1 MKAFVLAFVALVLAV
16 DAIFLGTL
24 ASSIWF
30 SGLVIAGYVA
40 YKSWKALPTKDI
52 RNVQGFELGA
62 GIDLENPDN
71 PEKVQ
76 NVVLEDKAL
85 NLGFL
90 AIGGPGSGKTV
101 AAIGL
106 LRYFTNVRKEG
117 WAYFEGKGDKD
128 IYQQCMA
135 CGAKPHKFFSS
146 ELPHSDTVNVVA
158 GPVENVIDRLT
169 QVLIVSESD
178 YYRNAQR
185 AALRAVL
192 PLLDAIGLPFTLR
205 DLYVA
210 FNQTEASHYCL
221 NLAREKGVAAD
232 VIKVASDFFN
242 MDEDQRRN
250 DINGLMTRMQL
261 FVTGRITDRLNAY
274 EPTLDLERAT
284 YENLR
289 VYLHMPYTH
298 MAKDIA
304 ILLTEQVGVIA
315 KNRQLYES
323 MRTPWPLM
331 FDDWGAF
338 FYPNIGAITARC
350 RSAKMPV
357 SYLFQSK
364 GQTDR
369 VESGGHFTT
378 EVTDNIGGMF
388 VLRVNGTESAKW
400 AAEQFG
406 QYETT
411 EFNASENSKFSG
423 QSLSTREKPRLRGD
437 ELKDLDSGEAY
448 ISCIISGEKGASW
461 NKRYRARFPLPDFS
475 TAADFDWPVI
485 EGQRPNDDCEG
496 LQLWRDFMNA
506 DRLKKL
512 KQDIVEQA
520 TGNDSHAEE
529 ESGLEEVDF
538 L

>member
-1 MKAFVLAFVALVLAV
+1 MKAIVFGFIAFVLGLDAVLLGSYVSWVGFAILLPAALMARL
-16 DAIFLGTL
+16 
-24 ASSIWF
+24 
-30 SGLVIAGYVA
+30 
-40 YKSWKALPTKDI
+40 SWRALPKQDI
-52 RNVQGFELGA
+52 RDIKGLDLGQGV
-62 GIDLENPDN
+62 DLENPDH
-71 PEKVQ
+71 PQKVP

-101 AAIGL
+101 AAIVML
-106 LRYFTNVRKEG
+106 HYFTTVRKEG
-117 WAYFEGKGDKD
+117 WCYFEGKGDKD

-135 CGAKPHKFFSS
+135 CGAQPDKFFSS
-146 ELPHSDTVNVVA
+146 ELPNSDTVNVVA

-205 DLYVA
+205 DLYVV
-210 FNQTEASHYCL
+210 FNQDEASQYCV
-221 NLAREKGVAAD
+221 NLAREKGVQAD
-232 VIKVASDFFN
+232 VIKVATDFFN
-242 MDEDQRRN
+242 MDPDQRRN

-261 FVTGRITDRLNAY
+261 FVTGTITDRLNAY
-274 EPTLDLERAT
+274 EPTLDLEQAAKQ
-284 YENLR
+284 NLR
-289 VYLHMPYTH
+289 VYFHMPYTH

-323 MRTPWPLM
+323 MRTPWPLL

-388 VLRVNGTESAKW
+388 VLRVNGTDSAKW

-411 EFNASENSKFSG
+411 EINVSENTKFTS

-437 ELKDLDSGEAY
+437 ELKNLDAGEAY
-448 ISCIISGEKGASW
+448 ISCLISGEKGASW
-461 NKRYRARFPLPDFS
+461 NKRYKARFPLPDFS
-475 TAADFDWPVI
+475 TADSFDWPTT
-485 EGQRPNDDCEG
+485 ERQTPNNDCEG
-496 LQLWRDFMNA
+496 LHLWRDFMDV

-512 KQDIVEQA
+512 KKDIVEQA
-520 TGNDSHAEE
+520 SQ
-529 ESGLEEVDF
+529 SGPVEPDPDDLQEVEF